1 MAEALKFVEKKLTK
15 KESKERVIASLA
27 QVGISSPELVYDYYP
42 HQLSGGMKQRAVIA
56 MALITN
62 PSLLIA
68 DEPTTNLDVTVQAQ
82 VLLLMKELIENTEKS
97 TLIITHDLGIVAD
110 LADRVYIMYAGR
122 TVESADVFSI
132 YEDPL
137 HPYTKAM
144 LECTLSV
151 DEFSDCLVCIPG
163 NVPDLTDPPK
173 GCLYHPRCESV
184 MPICSEESPPTL
196 EVEPDRT
203 VQCWLYS
210 QNK

>member
-1 MAEALKFVEKKLTK
+1 
-15 KESKERVIASLA
+15 
-27 QVGISSPELVYDYYP
+27 
-42 HQLSGGMKQRAVIA
+42 
-56 MALITN
+56 MALITD
-62 PSLLIA
+62 PVLLIA

-82 VLLLMKELIENTEKS
+82 VLQLMKELIENTHKS

-144 LECTLSV
+144 LACTLSV
-151 DEFSDCLVCIPG
+151 DEFCDTLVCIPG
-163 NVPDLTDPPK
+163 NVPDLTEAPK
-173 GCLYHPRCESV
+173 GCLFQPRCESA
-184 MPICSEESPPTL
+184 MPICSEEAPPTL
-196 EVEPDRT
+196 EVDPNRT

-210 QNK
+210 KETTTQK